1 MTAMMRRREFIT
13 LLGGAAAA
21 WPLAARAQQPERM
34 RRIGVL
40 SALLEDDPESVAR
53 RAVFEQALQAL
64 GWTAGRNL
72 RIDYRW
78 TGNDRA
84 VIQKFATELVALAPD
99 VILTSGNFIM
109 APMLQAART
118 IPIVFTQ
125 VIDPVGSGF
134 VESMARPGGN
144 VTGFTQFEYSLAG
157 KWLELLKEIAPRVT
171 RVAVLRDPTRGP
183 GIGQFA
189 VIQAMAPTHAVEL
202 TPIDAVD
209 PAESQARRIAAFAT
223 SPNGGLIVTVGGTA
237 NYRDV
242 VIAAAAKNRLPAIYP
257 RRYFAADG
265 GLISYGPDTI
275 EQYRRAAGY
284 VDRILKGE
292 KPSDLPVQAP
302 TKYELVINLK
312 TAKAVGL
319 EVPPTLLARADEVIE

>member
-1 MTAMMRRREFIT
+1 MAVTIGRRE
-13 LLGGAAAA
+13 LLAALGGAAAS
-21 WPLAARAQQPERM
+21 WPLAARAQQPQRM
-34 RRIGVL
+34 RRLGVL

-209 PAESQARRIAAFAT
+209 PAESQARRIAAFAI
-223 SPNGGLIVTVGGTA
+223 SPNGGVIVTVGGTA

-265 GLISYGPDTI
+265 GLISYGPDTN

>member
-1 MTAMMRRREFIT
+1 MRRRDFIT

-21 WPLAARAQQPERM
+21 WPLAARAQQTERI

-40 SALLEDDPESVAR
+40 SSLPEHDPESVAR

-64 GWTAGRNL
+64 GWTLGRNL

-78 TGNDRA
+78 TTNDPA
-84 VIQKFATELVALAPD
+84 VIKKFAAELSALEPD
-99 VILTSGNFIM
+99 VIVASGNLVI
-109 APMLQAART
+109 PPILQAAPT
-118 IPIVFTQ
+118 AAIILTQ

-157 KWLELLKEIAPRVT
+157 KWLELLKEIAPGVT
-171 RVAVLRDPTRGP
+171 RVAVVRDPTRGP

-189 VIQAMAPTHAVEL
+189 VIQAMAPPHAVEL
-202 TPIDAVD
+202 TPINAND
-209 PAESQARRIAAFAT
+209 PAETQTKRIAAFA
-223 SPNGGLIVTVGGTA
+223 SSANGGLIVTVGGTA
-237 NYRDV
+237 VDRDV
-242 VIAAAAKNRLPAIYP
+242 VITAAAKNRVPAIYP
-257 RRYFAADG
+257 YRYFAADG

-284 VDRILKGE
+284 VDRILKGD
-292 KPSDLPVQAP
+292 KPRDLPVQAP
-302 TKYELVINLK
+302 TRYELVINLK
-312 TAKAVGL
+312 TAKALGL
-319 EVPPTLLARADEVIE
+319 EMPASVLARADEVIE